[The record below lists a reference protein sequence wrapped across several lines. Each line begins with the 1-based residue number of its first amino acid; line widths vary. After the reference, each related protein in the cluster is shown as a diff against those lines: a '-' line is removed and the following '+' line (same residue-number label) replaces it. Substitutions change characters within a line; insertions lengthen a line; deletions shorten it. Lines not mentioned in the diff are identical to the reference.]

1 MTAMTSAQARIASG
15 LELSLPELSATLGPT
30 HTVPALMVALEAALS
45 TDQMRDLSRLLDRK
59 ADDLERQWRATSA
72 PDRS

>member
-1 MTAMTSAQARIASG
+1 MTAMTQAQARIASS

-45 TDQMRDLSRLLDRK
+45 TDQMRELSRLLDRK
-59 ADDLERQWRATSA
+59 ADEMERSTSA
-72 PDRS
+72 PDRP